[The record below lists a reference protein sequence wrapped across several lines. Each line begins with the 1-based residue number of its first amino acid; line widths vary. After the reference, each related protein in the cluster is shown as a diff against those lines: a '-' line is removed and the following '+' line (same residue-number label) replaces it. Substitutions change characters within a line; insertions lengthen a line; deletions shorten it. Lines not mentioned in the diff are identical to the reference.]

1 MSRMLVTG
9 GAGFIGSHIAERLAD
24 LGHEVRVLDNFST
37 GKRENLAAFTGRV
50 TVIEADI
57 RDLAAVKGAARDV
70 DVVFHEA
77 ALASVPRSVDDPMT
91 SDDVNVHGTL
101 NVLVASR
108 DAGVRRVVY
117 ASSSSIYGN
126 LPGLPKRED
135 MTPAP
140 ESPYAVGK
148 LAGELYCS
156 VFSSLYRLPC
166 VALRYFNVFGPR
178 QDPLSQYAAVV
189 PLFARA
195 FLRAEQPVIYGD
207 GEQSRDFTYVQ
218 NVVDANL
225 AAAESERVAG
235 KVLNIACGST
245 TTVNDLCERIRLLAG
260 ADVRPRF
267 EPPRPGDV
275 KHSYADVSMA
285 RALLDFVPSVALDD
299 GLARTVEWFRRS
311 STPRPGLG

>member
-1 MSRMLVTG
+1 MPSVLVTG

-37 GKRENLAAFTGRV
+37 GKRENLASFAGRV

-57 RDLAAVKGAARDV
+57 RDLAALKSAARGV

-77 ALASVPRSVDDPMT
+77 ALASVPRSVDDPVT
-91 SDDVNVHGTL
+91 SDEVNVHGTL
-101 NVLVASR
+101 NVLVAAR

-126 LPGLPKRED
+126 SPELPKRED

-140 ESPYAVGK
+140 ESPYAAGK

-166 VALRYFNVFGPR
+166 VVLRYFNVFGPR
-178 QDPLSQYAAVV
+178 QDPSSQYAAVV
-189 PLFARA
+189 PLFTRA
-195 FLRAEQPVIYGD
+195 LLRGEQPVIYGD
-207 GEQSRDFTYVQ
+207 GEQSRDFTFVR

-225 AAAESERVAG
+225 AAAEREGGVG
-235 KVLNIACGST
+235 KVLNVACGST
-245 TTVNDLCERIRLLAG
+245 TTVNDLCERIRVLAG
-260 ADVRPRF
+260 AGVRPRF
-267 EPPRPGDV
+267 APPRPGDV
-275 KHSYADVSMA
+275 KHSYADVSRA
-285 RALLDFVPSVALDD
+285 RALLEFAPSVGLDD
-299 GLARTVEWFRRS
+299 GLARTVEWFRQS
-311 STPRPGLG
+311 GTARPGL